1 MQPLTKPD
9 AIRLQFEAGIVR
21 SRDDLFVAC
30 SNEEERFDGFARLCG
45 YRAGESQRRQGDK
58 VAFNGAPQPNRL
70 GQSSCRSCNAPEFD
84 RSAR

>member
-30 SNEEERFDGFARLCG
+30 SNEEERFDGLARL
-45 YRAGESQRRQGDK
+45 YAFRRREL
-58 VAFNGAPQPNRL
+58 GARPVS
-70 GQSSCRSCNAPEFD
+70 GQSTDPITIRRN
-84 RSAR
+84 